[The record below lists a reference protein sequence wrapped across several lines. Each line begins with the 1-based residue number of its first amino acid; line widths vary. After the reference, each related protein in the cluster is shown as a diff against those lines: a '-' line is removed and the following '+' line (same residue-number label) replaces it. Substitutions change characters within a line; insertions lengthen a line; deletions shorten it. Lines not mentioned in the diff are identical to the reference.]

1 MCVFVCCSMIDSTS
15 DFTQGGTGRI
25 IVNDWIFVG
34 PYAYPPILI
43 VIRVGRERAFSICY
57 STVAATNWGEM
68 TNEEQ
73 NAG

>member
-1 MCVFVCCSMIDSTS
+1 MIGFFVPYRLCLSSDSHRDS
-15 DFTQGGTGRI
+15 GE
-25 IVNDWIFVG
+25 
-34 PYAYPPILI
+34 
-43 VIRVGRERAFSICY
+43 GRERAFSICY

>member
-1 MCVFVCCSMIDSTS
+1 MNGFLYPIA
-15 DFTQGGTGRI
+15 
-25 IVNDWIFVG
+25 
-34 PYAYPPILI
+34 YAYPPILI

>member
-1 MCVFVCCSMIDSTS
+1 MIGFLYT
-15 DFTQGGTGRI
+15 
-25 IVNDWIFVG
+25 
-34 PYAYPPILI
+34 PILPDRACNLI

-57 STVAATNWGEM
+57 STVAATNLGEM

>member
-1 MCVFVCCSMIDSTS
+1 MIGFLYS
-15 DFTQGGTGRI
+15 I
-25 IVNDWIFVG
+25 A
-34 PYAYPPILI
+34 YAYASDSH
-43 VIRVGRERAFSICY
+43 RDSGEGRERAFSICY

>member
-1 MCVFVCCSMIDSTS
+1 MIGFLYPLTAY
-15 DFTQGGTGRI
+15 
-25 IVNDWIFVG
+25 
-34 PYAYPPILI
+34 PAYPPILI

>member
-1 MCVFVCCSMIDSTS
+1 MIGFLYPIAD
-15 DFTQGGTGRI
+15 
-25 IVNDWIFVG
+25 
-34 PYAYPPILI
+34 AYPPILI